1 MSHKGMKEV
10 ALNFIPIVL
19 ACGTAVALLLY
30 LSNTN
35 VLGPL
40 LRGGTTDSPTPSPF
54 N

>member
-19 ACGTAVALLLY
+19 ACGTAFALLLY

-40 LRGGTTDSPTPSPF
+40 LRGAATDRPTPSPLS
-54 N
+54 

>member
-1 MSHKGMKEV
+1 MSHKGMKDV
-10 ALNFIPIVL
+10 LINCIPVLL
-19 ACGTAVALLLY
+19 ACGTAFALLLY

-40 LRGGTTDSPTPSPF
+40 LRSGTTDSPTPSPF